1 MVRTKAQGALI
12 AVPGIASIKPND
24 DLAGIILAA
33 ANAAQI
39 GFASG
44 DVLVVA
50 QKVVSKAENRIVA
63 LASATPSARAK
74 ELARVVRK
82 DARLVELILNES
94 EEVVRARADVLIV
107 RHRLGVVLA
116 NAGIDASNVGE
127 NADGEHV
134 LLLPRD
140 PDASAER
147 IRNRIR
153 ESTAVEIGVIIND
166 SIGRAWRLGTI
177 GTAIGVAG
185 LPGVSDLQGT
195 PDLFG
200 RPLRTTLVGTADEIA
215 AAASMLQGQAAE
227 GHPVVIVRG
236 LNLHHSAGTARDLIR
251 PRNLDLF
258 T

>member
-1 MVRTKAQGALI
+1 MSGEQAQVVLI

-24 DLAGIILAA
+24 DLAGSILAA
-33 ANAAQI
+33 ASAAQI
-39 GFASG
+39 RFQNG
-44 DVLVVA
+44 DVVVIA

-63 LASATPSARAK
+63 LASVTPSTRAK
-74 ELARVVRK
+74 ELAEVVRK

-107 RHRLGVVLA
+107 RHRLGFVLA
-116 NAGIDASNVGE
+116 NAGIDASNVDETG
-127 NADGEHV
+127 DGELV

-147 IRNRIR
+147 IRGRIR
-153 ESTAVEIGVIIND
+153 ESAGVEAGVIIND
-166 SIGRAWRLGTI
+166 SIGRAWRLGTV

-185 LPGVSDLQGT
+185 IPAVSDLQGT
-195 PDLFG
+195 ADLFG
-200 RPLRTTLVGTADEIA
+200 RPLRTTQVGTADEIA

-227 GHPVVIVRG
+227 GRPVVIVRG
-236 LNLHHSAGTARDLIR
+236 LSLRRSAGTARDLVR
-251 PRNLDLF
+251 ARTLDLF